1 MASDRRRTGGAR
13 DVDSGGWTG
22 VPHRAARAACSAA
35 VDARAASALRTR
47 CVLRAPRRGPG
58 AHRFDAGSAKRKGPL
73 RGRFFWCLEPESLAA
88 PLARLARPR
97 WTPGP
102 LPPCARGAC
111 SGLQGAARA
120 LTDSTPAPPK
130 EKAPCGAVSS
140 GAWSRS
146 PSLRRS
152 RGLLGRGGRQ
162 GRFRPAHAVRA
173 PGSKARPGRSPI
185 RRRLRQ
191 KKRPL
196 AGPFLLVPGAG
207 VPRCAARAACSAAVD
222 ARAASAL
229 RTRCVLRA
237 PRRGPGAHR
246 FDAGSAKRKGPLRG
260 RFFWCL
266 EPESNQR
273 HMDFQSIA
281 LPTELPRRELLD

>member
-1 MASDRRRTGGAR
+1 MPGSLICGGGQI
-13 DVDSGGWTG
+13 VW
-22 VPHRAARAACSAA
+22 
-35 VDARAASALRTR
+35 LR
-47 CVLRAPRRGPG
+47 L
-58 AHRFDAGSAKRKGPL
+58 D
-73 RGRFFWCLEPESLAA
+73 PESLAA

-120 LTDSTPAPPK
+120 LTDSTPAPPS
-130 EKAPCGAVSS
+130 APGSGVPRCAARAACSAAVDARAASALRTRCVLRAPRRGPGAHRFDAGSAF
-140 GAWSRS
+140 GAWIRS

-185 RRRLRQ
+185 RRRLRL
-191 KKRPL
+191 RRLEPESLAAPL
-196 AGPFLLVPGAG
+196 ARLARPRWTPGPLPPCARGACSG
-207 VPRCAARAACSAAVD
+207 LQGAARALTDSTPVPPKEKAPCG
-222 ARAASAL
+222 AL
-229 RTRCVLRA
+229 
-237 PRRGPGAHR
+237 
-246 FDAGSAKRKGPLRG
+246 
-260 RFFWCL
+260 FFWCL